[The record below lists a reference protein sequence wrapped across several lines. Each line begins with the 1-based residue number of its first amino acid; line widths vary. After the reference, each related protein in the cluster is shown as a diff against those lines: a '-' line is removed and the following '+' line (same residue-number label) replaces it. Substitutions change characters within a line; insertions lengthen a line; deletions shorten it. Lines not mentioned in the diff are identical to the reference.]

1 MTARL
6 KGRATVMPDRL
17 FVPDPVASIH
27 LQIAN
32 FRVAEIGAGLCA
44 SDAQS
49 ITRAVLAE
57 QGGMDLTPQRYPG
70 MFDELSVYV
79 RGAERA
85 DPQRL
90 LSKSLL
96 EWETVEHA
104 ERRGIADGLADA
116 DAFLDLLRSV
126 HRSVKGG
133 ATAALPLIA
142 LRLTKFPHRP
152 DFRS

>member
-1 MTARL
+1 MRFSANAVLESVAHLGARGSEMTARL

-57 QGGMDLTPQRYPG
+57 Q
-70 MFDELSVYV
+70 
-79 RGAERA
+79 
-85 DPQRL
+85 
-90 LSKSLL
+90 
-96 EWETVEHA
+96 
-104 ERRGIADGLADA
+104 
-116 DAFLDLLRSV
+116 
-126 HRSVKGG
+126 
-133 ATAALPLIA
+133 
-142 LRLTKFPHRP
+142 
-152 DFRS
+152 